1 MILGFSYHRTFYRI
15 DARIK
20 AIGVDLNATLKENSR
35 MRRDAG
41 KRRDKRNEISR
52 QTSGAKLY
60 AVTSLL
66 TLSPFE
72 LSAFVSTARVRG
84 SDSQCLIYRYK
95 ETPRTFP
102 RSSYQPPLIVPW
114 YLLQHRF
121 KAEEEEGEGG
131 MVRQAASG
139 SSLAVYD
146 SLDCVKAERKLNE
159 KETSP
164 DKESKFQWDEMRFVR
179 LFPDRLRVGKRE
191 RKDCRTRGITI
202 PYENV
207 TLIGKANSID
217 RATNTMTDQQLL

>member
-1 MILGFSYHRTFYRI
+1 MILSFSYHRAFCRI

-20 AIGVDLNATLKENSR
+20 GIGVDLNATLKENNR

-41 KRRDKRNEISR
+41 KRRDKRNEISQ

-66 TLSPFE
+66 TFSPFE
-72 LSAFVSTARVRG
+72 LSAFVSTCADEVIHRLV
-84 SDSQCLIYRYK
+84 YRYK

-114 YLLQHRF
+114 YLLQYRF

-131 MVRQAASG
+131 VVRQAASG

-146 SLDCVKAERKLNE
+146 SLDCVKVERKLNE
-159 KETSP
+159 KERSP
-164 DKESKFQWDEMRFVR
+164 DKESKFQRDEMRFVR
-179 LFPDRLRVGKRE
+179 LFLDQPRVGKRE
-191 RKDCRTRGITI
+191 RKDCRTRRITI
-202 PYENV
+202 P
-207 TLIGKANSID
+207 
-217 RATNTMTDQQLL
+217 